1 MILKP
6 KTVNSA
12 NFLHRDP
19 PNGGTMPEPGPNPG
33 ADLPASR
40 SIALDLGLVVLA
52 SLIVFGYDLRSEPPF
67 ADESAYYTQAY
78 FADLLLRGDLHN
90 VAWLEYPAYDL
101 PPLPKYAIGLA
112 LKLGG
117 HPILG
122 PWAARAWYAD
132 INRRFY
138 TPGAEVAARRP
149 TVLFGALGCA
159 AIYALGMLA
168 RDRRAGLLAAGLL
181 LVNPLYYHHAR
192 RAMSDV
198 PAEALI
204 LASLALGLWAW
215 RRFLSGRIGP
225 GSWLLAALAGF
236 CGGLATLAKLNGA
249 LALIVIA
256 AWAGLAV
263 GLLKVPLVR
272 KFTIAAAAV
281 VSGLV
286 ALGVFTLLNP
296 FLTAQPRRAL
306 APGMEEF
313 AHGSILGRAHWLVAH
328 RMSVSRG
335 QQDLFSTYALRTPAE
350 KLEAVAVQ
358 GFGRFGPL
366 GPGRDD
372 STRRFDWRQDWGA
385 LVWEPCVL
393 AGVFWA
399 FGRGLHQRRRGEPPT
414 AWALLIQ
421 AGVAALAVTAYLPLA
436 WDRYYL
442 SLQPGSALLAA
453 GAIVAAFDRLARL
466 VTRHAGRA

>member
-1 MILKP
+1 
-6 KTVNSA
+6 
-12 NFLHRDP
+12 
-19 PNGGTMPEPGPNPG
+19 MPEPGPNPG
-33 ADLPASR
+33 ADLPAPR
-40 SIALDLGLVVLA
+40 SIARDLGLVVLA
-52 SLIVFGYDLRSEPPF
+52 ALIVYGYDLRSERPF

-78 FADLLLRGDLHN
+78 FTDLLLRGDFN
-90 VAWLEYPAYDL
+90 SPAWLEYPAYDL

-149 TVLFGALGCA
+149 SILFGALGCA
-159 AIYALGMLA
+159 AIYVLGLLA

-215 RRFLSGRIGP
+215 RRFLGGRSGP
-225 GSWLLAALAGF
+225 GSWLLAGLAGL

-256 AWAGLAV
+256 AWAGLAA
-263 GLLKVPLVR
+263 GLSKVPLVQ
-272 KFTIAAAAV
+272 KVTIAAAAV

-296 FLTAQPRRAL
+296 FLTARPRQPL
-306 APGMEEF
+306 GPGMEQV
-313 AHGSILGRAHWLVAH
+313 ADRSILGRAYWLVEH

-366 GPGRDD
+366 GPRRDD

-399 FGRGLHQRRRGEPPT
+399 FARGWRQHRRGEPPT

-421 AGVAALAVTAYLPLA
+421 AGVAALVVTAYLPLA

-442 SLQPGSALLAA
+442 SLQPASALLAA

-466 VTRHAGRA
+466 FTPHRGRA

>member
-12 NFLHRDP
+12 NLLHRDA
-19 PNGGTMPEPGPNPG
+19 PNGGTMSEPGPIPG
-33 ADLPASR
+33 ADRPAPHA
-40 SIALDLGLVVLA
+40 IARDLGLVVLA
-52 SLIVFGYDLRSEPPF
+52 ALIVFGYDLRSEPPF

-78 FADLLLRGDLHN
+78 FADLLLRGDLHSP
-90 VAWLEYPAYDL
+90 AWLEYPAYDL

-117 HPILG
+117 HPIVG

-149 TVLFGALGCA
+149 SVLFGALGCA
-159 AIYALGMLA
+159 AIYALGLLA
-168 RDRRAGLLAAGLL
+168 RDRRVGLLAAGLL

-204 LASLALGLWAW
+204 LGSLALGLWAW
-215 RRFLSGRIGP
+215 RRFLVGRVGA
-225 GSWLLAALAGF
+225 GSWLLAALAGL

-256 AWAGLAV
+256 AWAGLAA
-263 GLLKVPLVR
+263 GLPKVPLAR
-272 KFTIAAAAV
+272 KLTNAAAAV

-296 FLTAQPRRAL
+296 FLTAQPRRPL
-306 APGMEEF
+306 GLGMEPL
-313 AHGSILGRAHWLVAH
+313 AQRAIPGRAQWLVEH
-328 RMSVSRG
+328 RLSVSRG
-335 QQDLFSTYALRTPAE
+335 QQDQFSTYALRTPVE
-350 KLEAVAVQ
+350 KLEAVVVQ

-372 STRRFDWRQDWGA
+372 STRRLDWRQDWGA
-385 LVWEPCVL
+385 LVWAPCVL

-399 FGRGLHQRRRGEPPT
+399 FARGQRQHRRGEPPT
-414 AWALLIQ
+414 AWALLVQ
-421 AGVAALAVTAYLPLA
+421 AGVAALVVTAYLPLA

-453 GAIVAAFDRLARL
+453 GAIMAAFSGLAGVVASR
-466 VTRHAGRA
+466 RGRA